1 MRGRFIEALVRR
13 AGIDCRR
20 DGHPLLPEPGHRA
33 YASTAVVVMHHGHFV
48 ERLYRI
54 MSGLDDI
61 FDRPQASRTV
71 VDLESDNA
79 GWIDFFWSSEG
90 DLR

>member
-1 MRGRFIEALVRR
+1 
-13 AGIDCRR
+13 
-20 DGHPLLPEPGHRA
+20 
-33 YASTAVVVMHHGHFV
+33 MHHGHFV

-79 GWIDFFWSSEG
+79 GWIDFFWSSRG
-90 DLR
+90 